1 MEEKSETTPPLEH
14 SISATYRL
22 GKKFKS
28 QSKSIKIEENP
39 QYIDTLR
46 SSIDSQYSN
55 SNDIDQSF
63 IDQRLESLLQSVD
76 GGYLPTD
83 EPIISTEAPPQP
95 SPLTEPKKEPIS
107 PQPLL
112 PELTQG
118 SGLPKPAHPKHSMCT
133 PVFQLNIKSTSLP
146 TLILFTCCQ
155 NKLA

>member
-1 MEEKSETTPPLEH
+1 DLIDLNRTIELKNHIMEEKSETTPPLEH

-63 IDQRLESLLQSVD
+63 IDQRSESLLQSVD
-76 GGYLPTD
+76 DLPTD

-95 SPLTEPKKEPIS
+95 
-107 PQPLL
+107 LL

-118 SGLPKPAHPKHSMCT
+118 SGLPKHSMCT

-146 TLILFTCCQ
+146 I
-155 NKLA
+155 

>member
-63 IDQRLESLLQSVD
+63 IDQRSESLLQSVD
-76 GGYLPTD
+76 GGC
-83 EPIISTEAPPQP
+83 
-95 SPLTEPKKEPIS
+95 
-107 PQPLL
+107 
-112 PELTQG
+112 G
-118 SGLPKPAHPKHSMCT
+118 
-133 PVFQLNIKSTSLP
+133 
-146 TLILFTCCQ
+146 
-155 NKLA
+155 